1 MNILSFLKKILNE
14 AVTIELK
21 NGVIIYGLLT
31 RFDKSMNLY
40 LKNVKKSVNQEKFFS
55 FESICIRGSTIRYI
69 IIPDW
74 VNLDLILIENM

>member
-40 LKNVKKSVNQEKFFS
+40 LKNVKKSVNVSHKYIF
-55 FESICIRGSTIRYI
+55 GSS
-69 IIPDW
+69 
-74 VNLDLILIENM
+74 